1 MLILKKPTKTLI
13 SLMLIITII
22 VSFISYPVHADA
34 LSLAIGG
41 YVVDEAIFIFGL
53 KAAAVLAVTY
63 GAYKFSQ
70 SDMAY
75 RIAKSIH
82 NMSDSVKDNIKQLI
96 SSGNA
101 TISSSDYE
109 KYGIDTIVQSLSMQN
124 IIKTPSTKYVSS
136 GDNIV
141 IGDDW
146 MTKPYISNLNAIN
159 DFVSTLSRI
168 YPASLNMEID
178 DIEVRTLYYGK
189 VEEKPYIAI
198 SDYSFHNP
206 GTDITPVKSLFV
218 DQRIN
223 GQIGFTYRYTNID
236 GKLYI
241 TDQVVEPGDEKH
253 SSLYQIENTNIYLD
267 YYAHKQL
274 KNLAISMNISLLE
287 LVYLHLYTIE
297 NGAIRYNPP
306 YVKPVNDSVPVP
318 KSISLQNSLDLEIDG
333 YNVESDNLID
343 LEATGIKTRIEEEN
357 PLLTDTTDL
366 PLSDNETENPE
377 VPSNP
382 ELTGILGILN
392 SILTFIKS
400 ILEFIRS
407 IFEFPDDVSIDFSP
421 LSISGLKDRFPF
433 SIPFDLYNAIKIFS
447 SSAKQP
453 VFKIDLDTSYFKL
466 NYTIDITPY
475 VFYIMFFRYV
485 AVAWFSIYLICK
497 TRDLIKW

>member
-34 LSLAIGG
+34 LSLTIGG
-41 YVVDEAIFIFGL
+41 YVVDEAIFAFGL

-101 TISSSDYE
+101 TISSSDYK

-141 IGDDW
+141 IGENW

-178 DIEVRTLYYGK
+178 EIAVGTLRYGK
-189 VEEKPYIAI
+189 LEEKLYITI
-198 SDYSFHNP
+198 FDFENP
-206 GTDITPVKSLFV
+206 ATDTTPVKTLKVSPI
-218 DQRIN
+218 IN
-223 GQIGFTYRYTNID
+223 GRWFSPYTYTNID

-241 TDQVVEPGDEKH
+241 TDDYDL
-253 SSLYQIENTNIYLD
+253 SSDREGFGNFYQLENTNIYLGHTANK
-267 YYAHKQL
+267 YL
-274 KNLAISMNISLLE
+274 KELAISMNISLLE

-306 YVKPVNDSVPVP
+306 YVKPVSDSVPVP
-318 KSISLQNSLDLEIDG
+318 KSISLQNSLDLEKDG

-357 PLLTDTTDL
+357 PSLTDTTDL
-366 PLSDNETENPE
+366 PLSDNETENPA

-392 SILTFIKS
+392 SILEFIK
-400 ILEFIRS
+400 S
-407 IFEFPDDVSIDFSP
+407 IFEFPDDVDIDFSP

-497 TRDLIKW
+497 TKDLIKW